1 MFGFLTKNY
10 NYTAGTIGRNP
21 LFIKINNQ
29 EKFAKKQK
37 CATIKKNS
45 QKVLEI
51 KKNSIPL
58 HPLSE
63 THCKI
68 RKKRGNS
75 SVGRAQP
82 CHKTIRFQPWQGG
95 SKTKKHKSFA
105 NKTRK

>member
-10 NYTAGTIGRNP
+10 NYTADTIDRNP

-37 CATIKKNS
+37 CATLKKNS

-63 THCKI
+63 THCKF
-68 RKKRGNS
+68 
-75 SVGRAQP
+75 
-82 CHKTIRFQPWQGG
+82 H
-95 SKTKKHKSFA
+95 
-105 NKTRK
+105 KTRKQLSW